1 MIKLKVGAD
10 LDEDRRR
17 LALARAAVGED
28 IRIAIDANQRWEVA
42 EAVEWVR
49 ALADY
54 QPWWIEE
61 PTSTDDILGHAQIR
75 KGVEPVRV
83 ATGEAVAN
91 RIVFKQLLRAGAV
104 DVVQIDATRVGG
116 VNENLAILLLAA
128 KFGIPVCPHAGGVGL
143 CELVQHLAYFD
154 YVAISAT
161 MTDRLIEFVDHLH
174 HHFIDPVVLRDGRY
188 IAPDRPGSGAQI
200 HEQSLRRWEY
210 PTGDGWR
217 RLTSQDPAAVP
228 ASPDGLVSS

>member
-1 MIKLKVGAD
+1 M
-10 LDEDRRR
+10 
-17 LALARAAVGED
+17 
-28 IRIAIDANQRWEVA
+28 
-42 EAVEWVR
+42 
-49 ALADY
+49 
-54 QPWWIEE
+54 
-61 PTSTDDILGHAQIR
+61 
-75 KGVEPVRV
+75 RV

-210 PTGDGWR
+210 PTGTAG
-217 RLTSQDPAAVP
+217 A
-228 ASPDGLVSS
+228 ASPARIQRRSRRHQTAWCRHDRRTVRIPPGRGRRRPADRKGA